1 MIEQSPQK
9 FMRELLAS
17 AATQKEITEVN
28 TLHGLNLKYGI
39 TRRELL
45 DAVAQHVKQEE
56 ST

>member
-1 MIEQSPQK
+1 MNEQNPQK
-9 FMRELLAS
+9 FMRELLART
-17 AATQKEITEVN
+17 ATQKEITDVN

>member
-1 MIEQSPQK
+1 MSEQSPQK

-17 AATQKEITEVN
+17 TATQKEITEVN
-28 TLHGLNLKYGI
+28 TLHGLNLKDGI

-45 DAVAQHVKQEE
+45 DAVVQHVKQEE

>member
-1 MIEQSPQK
+1 MNEQNPQK

-17 AATQKEITEVN
+17 TATQKEITDVN

>member
-1 MIEQSPQK
+1 MSEQSPQK

-17 AATQKEITEVN
+17 TATQKEITEVN